1 MDQVATLVEFFSD
14 NTINNVLGCFAF
26 APRTVI
32 FLADHGLADG
42 QKLDTVRAVRSRLP
56 QTRVA
61 FCPVEEE
68 SLESVQA
75 ALEAIW
81 VQYPDAVFDFTG
93 GSETMLLASFAFAVR
108 NETPMMHIHMESRRL
123 INIQGCEALERNF
136 VFPQL
141 TLEDH
146 LNMNGAFLS
155 GVGCPTPDDNYRERL
170 RGFCKLVLEDQ
181 PRWKAQCLYIQMAAA
196 RAKNLQVD
204 NLLEFRTASGEAVR
218 GDPAYLRRLAEVGM
232 IEELQLKDDRV
243 RFRIPDL
250 QIKQCLCDSGKWLE
264 MLTYLLLKD
273 SGRFHD
279 VRLSVRIGWG
289 EQEQQTKGTAYNE
302 IDIIACAGITPLF
315 ISCKSGL
322 PNPNS
327 MNEILVYARK
337 FGGARAKA
345 AMVTSSEISHGFVG
359 LRKRAVDLGT
369 VIVDESDIKEEL
381 AQDMLLAVLDSK
393 T

>member
-1 MDQVATLVEFFSD
+1 MNQVTTLVEFFSE

-26 APRTVI
+26 SPKTLI
-32 FLADHGLADG
+32 FLTDHGLEDG
-42 QKLDTVRAVRSRLP
+42 QKQGTLRAVQSRLP
-56 QTRVA
+56 GTRVA

-68 SLESVQA
+68 RLETVQA

-81 VQYPDAVFDFTG
+81 YQYPDAVFDFTG

-108 NETPMMHIHMESRRL
+108 CGVPMMHIHLESRRL
-123 INIQGCEALERNF
+123 INIQGCEALEARF
-136 VFPQL
+136 AFPVL

-146 LNMNGAFLS
+146 LNMNGAFLT
-155 GVGCPTPDDNYRERL
+155 GAGDPAPDDTCRERL
-170 RGFCKLVLEDQ
+170 RGFCQLVLEDQ

-196 RAKNLQVD
+196 RTKNLQVD

-218 GDPAYLRRLAEVGM
+218 GDPDYLRKLEQTGM
-232 IEELQLKDDRV
+232 IEDLKLRGDRV
-243 RFRIPDL
+243 RFRIPDGQL
-250 QIKQCLCDSGKWLE
+250 KQCLCDSGKWLE

-279 VRLSVRIGWG
+279 VRLSVRMGWG
-289 EQEQQTKGTAYNE
+289 EEREQTKGTAYNE

-337 FGGARAKA
+337 FGGIRAKA

-359 LRKRAVDLGT
+359 LRKRAADLGT
-369 VIVDESDIKEEL
+369 VIVDESDIKDGL
-381 AQDMLLAVLDSK
+381 AAGMLLALLDSK
-393 T
+393 G